1 MAGNIINQH
10 SNGISHHNS
19 SGNRNNDNQDNSRKT
34 GDKNLIDDGSGISIN
49 NNDTISSRNN
59 LIEKE
64 NTTIGTIPL
73 TPERVK
79 FLAGLYERSGRTV
92 QAEDLWIHAVDIGL
106 STLKDLGDEIIEVT
120 GDLDNIRT
128 KQRKKARERGRE
140 EDRERERERKRE
152 IERERG
158 QRDRKRD
165 CG

>member
-1 MAGNIINQH
+1 MAGNIINQR
-10 SNGISHHNS
+10 SDGIAHHYS
-19 SGNRNNDNQDNSRKT
+19 SGNQNNDNKDNSSNT
-34 GDKNLIDDGSGISIN
+34 SDKNLTDDGTGIGIN
-49 NNDTISSRNN
+49 NADTISSRNN

-64 NTTIGTIPL
+64 NTIIGTIPL

-128 KQRKKARERGRE
+128 KQRKIARERKI
-140 EDRERERERKRE
+140 DREKKRE
-152 IERERG
+152 GKRG
-158 QRDRKRD
+158 R
-165 CG
+165 